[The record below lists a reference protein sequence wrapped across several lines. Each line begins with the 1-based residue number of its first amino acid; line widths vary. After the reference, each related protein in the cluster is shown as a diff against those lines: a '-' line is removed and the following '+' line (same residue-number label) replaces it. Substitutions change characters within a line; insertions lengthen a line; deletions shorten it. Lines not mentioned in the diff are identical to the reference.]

1 MVVTVGGGKARGKEA
16 SEKHGGL
23 SEGRSGARSQVYGAE
38 VMVRKRT
45 TRKTEKGQS
54 NCIDCG
60 APGDTR
66 KAGRVDFGKR
76 E

>member
-38 VMVRKRT
+38 VRVRKRT
-45 TRKTEKGQS
+45 TRKTEKGHS
-54 NCIDCG
+54 NRGDCG
-60 APGDTR
+60 ATGDTR
-66 KAGRVDFGKR
+66 KTARADFGKR